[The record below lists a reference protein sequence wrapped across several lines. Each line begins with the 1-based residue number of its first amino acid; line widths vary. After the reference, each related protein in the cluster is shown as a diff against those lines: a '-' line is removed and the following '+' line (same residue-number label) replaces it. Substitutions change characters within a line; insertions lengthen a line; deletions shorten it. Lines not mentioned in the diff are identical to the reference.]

1 MTVITSMLHIHFVI
15 LNLNHV
21 IYQASNI
28 LCFKLTKGVVLLT
41 DGLPQKGSVAAG
53 KLQYFSFVVSSP
65 IFGSNVSE
73 SSNIRRMSLLNQIP
87 LSAKL
92 LQTNDRPGNKN
103 SKTIGIRSNDG
114 YSALLP
120 ETFIPFNWKAKTDH
134 PTIQPSVHS
143 DGGEQDGDNT
153 GEDDSEEEE
162 EDGDNTGE
170 DDSEE
175 EEEDG
180 DNTGEDDSEEEEE
193 DGDNTGEDDY
203 YSEYEFEPTFSPS
216 PSFKTASPTKK
227 RKSVNP
233 SQQPTKRRKSTPPS
247 ASTSSATPTIGNAL
261 PPEFASVTAVL
272 TMLSG
277 SGGGLGYL
285 NRLICYALIVCDIVM
300 HYNSISLT

>member
-15 LNLNHV
+15 LNFNHV

-73 SSNIRRMSLLNQIP
+73 SSNIRSMSLLNQIP

-120 ETFIPFNWKAKTDH
+120 ETFIPFNWKAETDH

-143 DGGEQDGDNT
+143 DGGEQ
-153 GEDDSEEEE
+153 
-162 EDGDNTGE
+162 
-170 DDSEE
+170 
-175 EEEDG
+175 
-180 DNTGEDDSEEEEE
+180 

-227 RKSVNP
+227 RKSAVNP

-300 HYNSISLT
+300 HFNSISLT

>member
-15 LNLNHV
+15 LNFNHV
-21 IYQASNI
+21 TYQASNI

-73 SSNIRRMSLLNQIP
+73 SSNIRSMSLLNQIP

-114 YSALLP
+114 YS
-120 ETFIPFNWKAKTDH
+120 D
-134 PTIQPSVHS
+134 HS

-175 EEEDG
+175 EEED
-180 DNTGEDDSEEEEE
+180 
-193 DGDNTGEDDY
+193 DGNTGEDDY
-203 YSEYEFEPTFSPS
+203 YSEYEFEPTFAPS

-227 RKSVNP
+227 RKYVNP

-300 HYNSISLT
+300 HYNSIS

>member
-15 LNLNHV
+15 LNFNHV

-73 SSNIRRMSLLNQIP
+73 SSNIRSMSLLNQIP

-114 YSALLP
+114 YS
-120 ETFIPFNWKAKTDH
+120 D
-134 PTIQPSVHS
+134 HS

-153 GEDDSEEEE
+153 GEDDSV
-162 EDGDNTGE
+162 
-170 DDSEE
+170 
-175 EEEDG
+175 
-180 DNTGEDDSEEEEE
+180 EEEE

-233 SQQPTKRRKSTPPS
+233 SQQPTKRRKSTSPS

-300 HYNSISLT
+300 HYNSIS

>member
-1 MTVITSMLHIHFVI
+1 MTVITSLLHIHFVI
-15 LNLNHV
+15 LNFNRV

-28 LCFKLTKGVVLLT
+28 LCSKLTKGVVLLT

-73 SSNIRRMSLLNQIP
+73 SSNIRSMSLLNQIP

-92 LQTNDRPGNKN
+92 LQTNDRPRSKN
-103 SKTIGIRSNDG
+103 SKTVGIRSNDG
-114 YSALLP
+114 Y
-120 ETFIPFNWKAKTDH
+120 TD
-134 PTIQPSVHS
+134 HS
-143 DGGEQDGDNT
+143 DGGEQDGDNTGDDDSEEEEEDVDNT

-162 EDGDNTGE
+162 EDGGE
-170 DDSEE
+170 DNSDE

-180 DNTGEDDSEEEEE
+180 DNTGEDDSDEEES
-193 DGDNTGEDDY
+193 DDEGGY
-203 YSEYEFEPTFSPS
+203 YSESEFEPTFSPS

-300 HYNSISLT
+300 HYNSIS